1 MVDLRHSYRANRSP
15 SGAPPNRVGFIE
27 TNLSYPP
34 SGIVRF
40 YNGLATVEQWIEGGK
55 QALNWTRLSCH
66 KFVANQVRL

>member
-1 MVDLRHSYRANRSP
+1 
-15 SGAPPNRVGFIE
+15 VGFIE

-34 SGIVRF
+34 SGIIRF

-55 QALNWTRLSCH
+55 QALNWMRLSCH